1 MIPEDAQE
9 FVSRCIWSTRTG
21 FPFGERGLR
30 DAQGGGKISLIEAE
44 TAAEAEDELGR
55 GGVFSATVDDDKR
68 AAWRIVGDAAGGAV
82 GEGHLSNVVELR

>member
-21 FPFGERGLR
+21 FPFGECGLR

-44 TAAEAEDELGR
+44 TAAEAEDESGQTHLR
-55 GGVFSATVDDDKR
+55 
-68 AAWRIVGDAAGGAV
+68 
-82 GEGHLSNVVELR
+82 EGSSTEKMLFLTDIISYTYQES